1 MHKNLPARRNR
12 RGFTLMELLLVMAIL
27 LLLLGL
33 VASRFIGTQKKANSN
48 AAQAQIRLFKGA
60 LDNYAL
66 DMGSFPSTEQGLIAL
81 REKPAD
87 VENADKWGGPYLDGE
102 LPKDPW
108 QRDFQYAYPPT
119 KNKDDFPD
127 IWSLGA
133 DGEEGSEDDI
143 GNWPAEDSESTSEAS
158 K

>member
-1 MHKNLPARRNR
+1 MKTFTRRQNR

-33 VASRFIGTQKKANSN
+33 VASRFVGTQKKATAN

-60 LDNYAL
+60 LDQYAL
-66 DMGSFPSTEQGLIAL
+66 DMNGYPTTEQGLGAL
-81 REKPAD
+81 QEAPSD
-87 VENADKWGGPYLDGE
+87 VENADKWSGPYLEGE

-119 KNKDDFPD
+119 KNTDDFPD
-127 IWSLGA
+127 VWSLGP
-133 DGEEGSEDDI
+133 DGEDGSEDDI
-143 GNWPAEDSESTSEAS
+143 GNWPAEASEKQGDT
-158 K
+158 